1 MSLFGG
7 LDLCLFPAGNP
18 PDGVQ
23 SNFEDPPTY
32 APTVVAVTVVVLFFA
47 TLFTGCRLMANWKNL
62 TWGDYL
68 NALALV
74 FSVGQ
79 SGIMLAQLKFVR
91 HQWDI
96 PACWLFGNYA
106 KLIFAQ
112 QMMLTPGLIL
122 SKVAIFLLFLQIFEV
137 DSRMRLAIRIG
148 IVLTGINYLPNIPI
162 EAYFQAP
169 GVGES
174 WEGVMASGKPIKA
187 SYWGLVQSSLGIILD
202 VYMFILPLPTV
213 SRLQISRTKRIQ
225 LLLVFSTAFMGVVAN
240 IVSLVYRVAQF
251 RNMQDATWNLY
262 ALLLCTVVELNIA
275 IIVCSVPGLARFC
288 KVYAAT
294 WTPIQS
300 LRSKLS
306 RLGGSTAGGSNSP
319 KRHGWPAPQ
328 LHTPKSL
335 TDEEAGMTL
344 STSVSSYYNTVDRT
358 HDRFEMRERWDGAPD
373 MPMRNSSMSLADS
386 EMSGADPDLVDPYLD
401 IAGPD
406 YSWLHTSSHNN
417 AASGG
422 VSQDHT
428 GINGFRSVRGP

>member
-106 KLIFAQ
+106 KL
-112 QMMLTPGLIL
+112 
-122 SKVAIFLLFLQIFEV
+122 
-137 DSRMRLAIRIG
+137 
-148 IVLTGINYLPNIPI
+148 
-162 EAYFQAP
+162 
-169 GVGES
+169 
-174 WEGVMASGKPIKA
+174 
-187 SYWGLVQSSLGIILD
+187 
-202 VYMFILPLPTV
+202 
-213 SRLQISRTKRIQ
+213 
-225 LLLVFSTAFMGVVAN
+225 LLVFSTAFMVVTD
-240 IVSLVYRVAQF
+240 VESTR
-251 RNMQDATWNLY
+251 
-262 ALLLCTVVELNIA
+262 VVELNIA